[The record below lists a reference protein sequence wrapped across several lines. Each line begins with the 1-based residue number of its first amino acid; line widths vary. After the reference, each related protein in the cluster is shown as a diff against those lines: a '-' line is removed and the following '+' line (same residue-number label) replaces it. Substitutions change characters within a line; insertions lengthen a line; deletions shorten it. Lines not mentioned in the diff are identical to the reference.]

1 MNWIA
6 IIAALGV
13 MGLLGAVFGV
23 VLSIADKKFAVE
35 MDKRVAAIR
44 EAVAG
49 ANCGACG
56 FAGCDAFAEA
66 VAKGD
71 APVDGCTPAGA
82 KGAAAIAEIM
92 GVSAETAGEKKVA
105 RVFCRGVCEAAKERY
120 TYDGLESCAMAAT
133 MAGGPKQCISACL
146 GLGDCLRVCPFDAIE
161 MENGI
166 AKIRADKCVA
176 CGKCVDTCPRGII
189 HLTPADDTVFVACQ
203 NHDMA
208 KDARAACTNACIA
221 CGRCVKACV
230 ADAIHVE
237 NYCAIIDQEKCTR
250 CGACAKVCPCGC
262 IRDMTGQN
270 T

>member
-1 MNWIA
+1 
-6 IIAALGV
+6 
-13 MGLLGAVFGV
+13 
-23 VLSIADKKFAVE
+23 
-35 MDKRVAAIR
+35 
-44 EAVAG
+44 
-49 ANCGACG
+49 
-56 FAGCDAFAEA
+56 
-66 VAKGD
+66 
-71 APVDGCTPAGA
+71 
-82 KGAAAIAEIM
+82 
-92 GVSAETAGEKKVA
+92 
-105 RVFCRGVCEAAKERY
+105 Y